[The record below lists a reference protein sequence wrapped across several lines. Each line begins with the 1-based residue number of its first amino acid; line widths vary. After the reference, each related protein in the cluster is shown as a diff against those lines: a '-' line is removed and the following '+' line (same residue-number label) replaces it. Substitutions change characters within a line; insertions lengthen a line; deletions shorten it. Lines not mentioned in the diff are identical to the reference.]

1 MQKPQNPLPWGLLF
15 DSSGVIDQYAACL
28 NVMDKYYAA
37 ILAGAVDTEST
48 IAQANIEL
56 AQAGIEDVIAAK
68 QAQVDKLLANK

>member
-1 MQKPQNPLPWGLLF
+1 
-15 DSSGVIDQYAACL
+15 
-28 NVMDKYYAA
+28 MDKYYAA